1 MARHLHSRSVVLSL
15 VLGLLSFWVSAA
27 AQSNQQNPSAE
38 KQQEASAP
46 DQDTNGVTL
55 PAPLGG
61 MIPPLTSHG
70 ESAKE
75 RMNLLTGSLG
85 VSAFYTDNAFNSGG
99 QSTDDYQYQISPGI
113 ELQSFGQ
120 HTQWMLNYAGGITID
135 QSAPGNSQQNHIGVA
150 ELAHRFTRR
159 LAAEFRQD
167 FSRSNN
173 PFAKAGENLSII
185 AGPGQLSNFAVPA
198 PVTRTSSISSAN
210 ATYQLSQHSSMGFS
224 GNISVLKF
232 QDDEALAGAG
242 GTLVNTTNIA
252 GRAFYL
258 RQTSVHQTIG
268 AEYQVQELRFN
279 GGLARALNQ
288 TIYFFDGIVLGHNMT
303 LSLYAGPGRT
313 YIHNVIIPLPGL
325 TAAVFPAASTQ
336 WTAVGGAVFAWRT
349 GRNGFRLSADR
360 EITDGSAWAGAVRMM
375 TAQAELAR
383 EFGARWT
390 SHLSLTYSD
399 GRLLAVPASLVD
411 NRVTTDEGAVALAYR
426 FTRNFSATANYAHIQ
441 QPHTG
446 AFTGI
451 IKGNYNQ
458 VQVGFVYQFQK
469 AIFK

>member
-1 MARHLHSRSVVLSL
+1 MSCVKPAPATAKEFRSITKRSLKARARTFRLGSRTPSSFRKIPMARHLHSRSVVLSL

-268 AEYQVQELRFN
+268 AEYQVQELRF
-279 GGLARALNQ
+279 
-288 TIYFFDGIVLGHNMT
+288 
-303 LSLYAGPGRT
+303 
-313 YIHNVIIPLPGL
+313 
-325 TAAVFPAASTQ
+325 
-336 WTAVGGAVFAWRT
+336 
-349 GRNGFRLSADR
+349 
-360 EITDGSAWAGAVRMM
+360 
-375 TAQAELAR
+375 
-383 EFGARWT
+383 
-390 SHLSLTYSD
+390 
-399 GRLLAVPASLVD
+399 
-411 NRVTTDEGAVALAYR
+411 
-426 FTRNFSATANYAHIQ
+426 
-441 QPHTG
+441 
-446 AFTGI
+446 
-451 IKGNYNQ
+451 K
-458 VQVGFVYQFQK
+458 
-469 AIFK
+469 